1 MKITEMIAR
10 EDFYAINELTLN
22 RYYKSSNDECIL
34 YIYPKLNAIVTKNPG
49 KAVKDYIRT
58 EYTLKSFVKQ
68 MAANAYINLCFNIHG
83 RLAEKKQVIHNKV
96 SDNTLIYP
104 CNKKIRIFDFDKNV
118 VSVILKEG
126 FDSHDI
132 QHEIEFR
139 KKDDNPSFVPRLIT
153 VLQNGYI
160 EQIIDGKP
168 LVRITDQSELNLLK
182 KQTYEEFR
190 TVYKEYDKEVG
201 SEEYLKLIVNSI
213 LEESNK
219 KNVDGKTLKEVL
231 DILCNQCRGINTIPI
246 VFSHGDL
253 QPGNIWIEN
262 NSRNLYIIDWES
274 WGSRSVWYDQ
284 EVLFNGLR
292 PGRVKNYL
300 STCSKTGEIL
310 FVVLEDILF
319 QIRELNSLP
328 SDFGEKKFNQYIFDV
343 FEWLRED
350 NLNA

>member
-132 QHEIEFR
+132 QHEIEF
-139 KKDDNPSFVPRLIT
+139 I
-153 VLQNGYI
+153 
-160 EQIIDGKP
+160 
-168 LVRITDQSELNLLK
+168 
-182 KQTYEEFR
+182 
-190 TVYKEYDKEVG
+190 
-201 SEEYLKLIVNSI
+201 
-213 LEESNK
+213 
-219 KNVDGKTLKEVL
+219 
-231 DILCNQCRGINTIPI
+231 
-246 VFSHGDL
+246 
-253 QPGNIWIEN
+253 
-262 NSRNLYIIDWES
+262 
-274 WGSRSVWYDQ
+274 
-284 EVLFNGLR
+284 
-292 PGRVKNYL
+292 
-300 STCSKTGEIL
+300 
-310 FVVLEDILF
+310 
-319 QIRELNSLP
+319 
-328 SDFGEKKFNQYIFDV
+328 
-343 FEWLRED
+343 
-350 NLNA
+350 